1 VYIGNT
7 LVFQGEDF
15 VMIKIEFRY
24 IAYLNNDS
32 WVELEYKGA
41 PIGMLPNFEAIYVQ
55 NLLDK
60 IEEYPPKN
68 ED

>member
-1 VYIGNT
+1 
-7 LVFQGEDF
+7 
-15 VMIKIEFRY
+15 MIKIEFRY